1 MFIWENGRR
10 LFRYLFFPPFF
21 FFLMTFP
28 AGLAVARTFVV
39 VASVVVVVVVVVDG
53 AAAVLAGFFAGLPD
67 MGKVFRAIIKTRPNK
82 INDNECISMF

>member
-1 MFIWENGRR
+1 MKSFS
-10 LFRYLFFPPFF
+10 YLFFAPFF
-21 FFLMTFP
+21 FFLSPLPDPLP

-53 AAAVLAGFFAGLPD
+53 AAAVVAGFFTALPD
-67 MGKVFRAIIKTRPNK
+67 MGKVFRAIIKTRTNK